1 MNMSKSKKI
10 IIVLLILGIIA
21 IGGYLIY
28 NKTQN
33 KEIENNIQIY
43 EYTPQE
49 EITEEE
55 LRKTIIS
62 LYFNNK
68 ETNTLMPEARL
79 IDVKILAKNPYEE
92 IVNLLIKGPKSE
104 KLEKVIPEGT
114 ILNEAKIIGNVV
126 YLDFSK
132 EFIENHPGGTE
143 EESKTI
149 YSIVNTLLEL
159 NEVNSV
165 KILIDGEE
173 NQCFKD
179 GAINFNNN
187 FVKMD

>member
-1 MNMSKSKKI
+1 MNNTKKI

-21 IGGYLIY
+21 LGGYLIY
-28 NKTQN
+28 NNFKN
-33 KEIENNIQIY
+33 KKEPENNIQIE

-49 EITEEE
+49 EITDEE
-55 LRKTIIS
+55 LRKTIVS
-62 LYFNNK
+62 LYFKNK
-68 ETNTLMPEARL
+68 ETDTLMPEARL

-92 IVNLLIKGPKSE
+92 LVKLLIEGPKSD
-104 KLEKVIPEGT
+104 KLEKTIPEGT
-114 ILNEAKIIGNVV
+114 KLNEARIIGDIV

-132 EFIENHPGGTE
+132 EFIENHPNGAE
-143 EESKTI
+143 IESKTI

-173 NQCFKD
+173 NKSFKD
-179 GAINFNNN
+179 DAINFNNN
-187 FVKMD
+187 FVKIN

>member
-1 MNMSKSKKI
+1 MNRKKI
-10 IIVLLILGIIA
+10 IIIILLILGISA
-21 IGGYLIY
+21 LGGYLIF

-33 KEIENNIQIY
+33 KEDENKIEIND
-43 EYTPQE
+43 YTPQE
-49 EITEEE
+49 EISEEQ

-62 LYFNNK
+62 LYFNNI

-92 IVNLLIKGPKSE
+92 IVNLLIEGPKSD
-104 KLEKVIPEGT
+104 KLEKTIPEGT
-114 ILNEAKIIGNVV
+114 KLNKAEIKGDVV

-132 EFIENHPGGTE
+132 EFIENHKGGSE

-165 KILIDGEE
+165 RILIDGEE
-173 NQCFKD
+173 NKSFKD

-187 FVKMD
+187 FVKIN

>member
-1 MNMSKSKKI
+1 MNTKKI
-10 IIVLLILGIIA
+10 LIILLIIGIIA
-21 IGGYLIY
+21 IGGYLIF
-28 NKTQN
+28 NKIQN
-33 KEIENNIQIY
+33 NKVENQIEIKD
-43 EYTPQE
+43 YTPQE
-49 EITEEE
+49 EISEEE

-92 IVNLLIKGPKSE
+92 IVNLLIKGPKSD

-114 ILNEAKIIGNVV
+114 ILNEAEIIGNVV

-132 EFIENHPGGTE
+132 EFIENHKGGSE

-159 NEVNSV
+159 NEVKSV
-165 KILIDGEE
+165 RILINGEE
-173 NQCFKD
+173 NKSFKD

>member
-1 MNMSKSKKI
+1 MNRKKI
-10 IIVLLILGIIA
+10 IIILLILGIIA
-21 IGGYLIY
+21 IGGYLIFNKIQN
-28 NKTQN
+28 NKTEN
-33 KEIENNIQIY
+33 KIEIKD
-43 EYTPQE
+43 YTPQE
-49 EITEEE
+49 EISEEE

-132 EFIENHPGGTE
+132 EFIENHPGGTDG
-143 EESKTI
+143 ESKTI

-165 KILIDGEE
+165 RILIDGKE

-187 FVKMD
+187 FVKIN

>member
-1 MNMSKSKKI
+1 MNTKKI
-10 IIVLLILGIIA
+10 LIILLILGIIA
-21 IGGYLIY
+21 IGGYLIF
-28 NKTQN
+28 NKIQN
-33 KEIENNIQIY
+33 KNEENQIEIKD
-43 EYTPQE
+43 YTPQE
-49 EITEEE
+49 EISEEE

-104 KLEKVIPEGT
+104 KLKKVIPEGT
-114 ILNEAKIIGNVV
+114 ILNEAEIIGNVV

-132 EFIENHPGGTE
+132 EFIENHKGGSE

-159 NEVNSV
+159 NEVKSV
-165 KILIDGEE
+165 RILINGEE
-173 NQCFKD
+173 NKSFKD

>member
-1 MNMSKSKKI
+1 MNTKKI
-10 IIVLLILGIIA
+10 LIILLILGIIA
-21 IGGYLIY
+21 IGGYLIF
-28 NKTQN
+28 NKIQN
-33 KEIENNIQIY
+33 KNEENQIEIKD
-43 EYTPQE
+43 YTPQE
-49 EITEEE
+49 EISEEE

-79 IDVKILAKNPYEE
+79 IDVKILVKNPYEE

-114 ILNEAKIIGNVV
+114 ILNEAEIIGNVV

-143 EESKTI
+143 AESKTI

-173 NQCFKD
+173 NQSFKD

>member
-1 MNMSKSKKI
+1 MNTKKI
-10 IIVLLILGIIA
+10 LIILLIIGIIA
-21 IGGYLIY
+21 IGGYLIF
-28 NKTQN
+28 NKIQN
-33 KEIENNIQIY
+33 KNEENQIEIKD
-43 EYTPQE
+43 YTPQE
-49 EITEEE
+49 EISEEE

-114 ILNEAKIIGNVV
+114 ILNEAEIIGNVV

-132 EFIENHPGGTE
+132 EFIENHKGGSE

-159 NEVNSV
+159 NEVKSV
-165 KILIDGEE
+165 RILINGEE
-173 NQCFKD
+173 NKSFKD
-179 GAINFNNN
+179 GAVNFNNN

>member
-1 MNMSKSKKI
+1 MSRTKKI

-28 NKTQN
+28 NKIQQDKIN
-33 KEIENNIQIY
+33 ENNIQIT

-55 LRKTIIS
+55 LRKTIVS

-79 IDVKILAKNPYEE
+79 IDVKTLSKNPYQEL
-92 IVNLLIKGPKSE
+92 INLLIEGPKND
-104 KLEKVIPEGT
+104 KLEKLIPEGT
-114 ILNEAKIIGNVV
+114 KLNSAKIIGNVV
-126 YLDFSK
+126 YVDFSK

-143 EESKTI
+143 AESKTI
-149 YSIVNTLLEL
+149 YSIVNTLIEL
-159 NEVNSV
+159 NEVNAV
-165 KILIDGEE
+165 RILIDGEE
-173 NQCFKD
+173 NKCFKD
-179 GAINFNNN
+179 EAINFNNN
-187 FVKMD
+187 FVKIN

>member
-21 IGGYLIY
+21 IGGYLIFNKIQN
-28 NKTQN
+28 NKTEN
-33 KEIENNIQIY
+33 KIEIKD
-43 EYTPQE
+43 YTPQE
-49 EITEEE
+49 EISEEE

-132 EFIENHPGGTE
+132 EFIENHPGGTDG
-143 EESKTI
+143 ESKTI

-165 KILIDGEE
+165 RILIDGKE

>member
-1 MNMSKSKKI
+1 MNTKKI
-10 IIVLLILGIIA
+10 LIILLIIGIIA
-21 IGGYLIY
+21 IGGYLIF
-28 NKTQN
+28 NKIQN
-33 KEIENNIQIY
+33 KNEENQIEIKD
-43 EYTPQE
+43 YTPQE
-49 EITEEE
+49 EISEEE

-114 ILNEAKIIGNVV
+114 ILNEAEIIGNVV

-132 EFIENHPGGTE
+132 EFIENHKGGSE

-159 NEVNSV
+159 NEVKSV
-165 KILIDGEE
+165 RILINGEE
-173 NQCFKD
+173 NKSFKD